1 MSNLSRHIRQ
11 VHNNESTECPDCGKA
26 LTISNLNKHIKS
38 VHKKLKKTCDICNEE
53 VPYSSIS
60 VHKRKVHNI
69 GKPIDDV
76 TPRGP
81 NLKLRKRYQ
90 QMQNQEEEFDKLTE
104 DDGNDS
110 YRPPA
115 KMMRLDDNSE
125 EDEFDDEGL
134 EGIDLEDE
142 EDMGSRTIQ
151 VGDKN
156 FTFSFA

>member
-1 MSNLSRHIRQ
+1 MG

-69 GKPIDDV
+69 GKPIDEV

-90 QMQNQEEEFDKLTE
+90 QSQNMEEEFDKMAST
-104 DDGNDS
+104 
-110 YRPPA
+110 PA
-115 KMMRLDDNSE
+115 RMKRTWIWTMRISITWIWKMKMMRKRVQKLFELETRILHSLLLDLKLILIKSKCFVNS
-125 EDEFDDEGL
+125 L
-134 EGIDLEDE
+134 
-142 EDMGSRTIQ
+142 
-151 VGDKN
+151 
-156 FTFSFA
+156 

>member
-1 MSNLSRHIRQ
+1 MKKFPIQALGMIERKYSNFSLQ
-11 VHNNESTECPDCGKA
+11 C
-26 LTISNLNKHIKS
+26 TIILF
-38 VHKKLKKTCDICNEE
+38 
-53 VPYSSIS
+53 S

-104 DDGNDS
+104 DNGT

-115 KMMRLDDNSE
+115 KVCP
-125 EDEFDDEGL
+125 G
-134 EGIDLEDE
+134 
-142 EDMGSRTIQ
+142 
-151 VGDKN
+151 
-156 FTFSFA
+156 

>member
-1 MSNLSRHIRQ
+1 MVKINFI
-11 VHNNESTECPDCGKA
+11 STHF
-26 LTISNLNKHIKS
+26 SKHF
-38 VHKKLKKTCDICNEE
+38 
-53 VPYSSIS
+53 SSS

-104 DDGNDS
+104 DNGT

-115 KMMRLDDNSE
+115 KVCQDFNVCAFILK
-125 EDEFDDEGL
+125 L
-134 EGIDLEDE
+134 
-142 EDMGSRTIQ
+142 
-151 VGDKN
+151 
-156 FTFSFA
+156 

>member
-1 MSNLSRHIRQ
+1 MG
-11 VHNNESTECPDCGKA
+11 CPDCGKA

-104 DDGNDS
+104 DDGGDNS

-115 KMMRLDDNSE
+115 KMMRMSADE
-125 EDEFDDEGL
+125 EEFDDEGL

-151 VGDKN
+151 VGD
-156 FTFSFA
+156 

>member
-1 MSNLSRHIRQ
+1 MKKFPIQALGMTKRKYSNFSLQ
-11 VHNNESTECPDCGKA
+11 Y
-26 LTISNLNKHIKS
+26 TIILF
-38 VHKKLKKTCDICNEE
+38 
-53 VPYSSIS
+53 S

-104 DDGNDS
+104 DNGT

-115 KMMRLDDNSE
+115 KVCHQVECVSQFYNYSFQVMRMDNSE
-125 EDEFDDEGL
+125 EEDFDDEGL

-142 EDMGSRTIQ
+142 QDMGSRTIQ